1 MSGSKAK
8 SYSLNGVALGA
19 ASISARTTERSACT
33 ALEAGLTEDTHSREM
48 KSDAL
53 AQRSGTYT
61 WTTANWAVKNPSNL
75 SYHIRLTN

>member
-1 MSGSKAK
+1 M
-8 SYSLNGVALGA
+8 GA
-19 ASISARTTERSACT
+19 ASISARTTARSACA